1 LYNPFDDYILGKM
14 LDKFSNFEHLIVYN
28 NPVHSEFLKKN
39 GYEIIFEH
47 NGFHGNLHT
56 IGFKKV

>member
-1 LYNPFDDYILGKM
+1 M